1 MWGKGDLFGG
11 LFDFNGDGET
21 DAMEAAIG
29 FQMLEEAEREDSEED
44 EEEESDN

>member
-1 MWGKGDLFGG
+1 MWGGGDLFGG

-21 DAMEAAIG
+21 DAMEAALG
-29 FQMLEEAEREDSEED
+29 FQILEEAEREDG